1 MPSVT
6 METCMKSLLLSEH
19 DPPPHSTAG
28 RVIVLAFTKGS
39 LLWSNTASL
48 CWCSYVFIVIVFQ
61 FNKCICLFEQTSL
74 IQSLI

>member
-1 MPSVT
+1 
-6 METCMKSLLLSEH
+6 MKSLLLSEY
-19 DPPPHSTAG
+19 DPPPHNAAG

-61 FNKCICLFEQTSL
+61 CARPTNAFVSL
-74 IQSLI
+74 NRHHSSNS